1 MVAEE
6 HPMAPEGSLK
16 HVMRSARLTFDG
28 VRESMLLLVFGL
40 VLSVMGE
47 AEASSA
53 APVVAYIVLAELL
66 VAWYFQEGDTIVR
79 DGVVFT
85 IGVALG
91 LIYAADWFGL
101 VVSVAAYAA
110 VTAFRFRRSAE
121 AALR

>member
-1 MVAEE
+1 
-6 HPMAPEGSLK
+6 
-16 HVMRSARLTFDG
+16 MRSARLTFDG